1 MSLLFVTKLDLPPAD
16 DDEVQ
21 EAVLSFDTAEE
32 RREVPTVSFDTT
44 EEGRKVST
52 ISFTLHE
59 QDDVVSSASAHVQ
72 AVDDMRSCTSYIVCD
87 RTVVELTAYTSV

>member
-1 MSLLFVTKLDLPPAD
+1 MLLNFDLPPAD
-16 DDEVQ
+16 NDEVQ
-21 EAVLSFDTAEE
+21 EAVLTFDPGEE

-59 QDDVVSSASAHVQ
+59 RDDVVSSASAHVKQ
-72 AVDDMRSCTSYIVCD
+72 
-87 RTVVELTAYTSV
+87 

>member
-59 QDDVVSSASAHVQ
+59 QDDVVSSASAHVKQ
-72 AVDDMRSCTSYIVCD
+72 
-87 RTVVELTAYTSV
+87 